1 MFRFNN
7 KRQEAAN
14 LLNISINSNENEIK
28 KAYRKASLKWHPDKN
43 INNKEVAT
51 EMFKKISE
59 AYKTLLNPEEE
70 IFSNIFK
77 NEPEYFNEDYNIFTE
92 EEQMDMEAE
101 DFFNFLNNVTLQEA
115 MGIPI
120 NKNTTQRPLKKEI
133 KKKTLKYRVKIKITD
148 IWLNSIKKLKI
159 NNKYL
164 VLPLYY
170 DNIIFNADAKSM
182 YSYIGVQIIDKE
194 YKVDNIVFKRK
205 GNYDIQIVKEIEL
218 YKLYTNTIIDIK
230 LPNNNI
236 INIDWNKSYI
246 DNIKNERIKGFY
258 LYDLGL
264 PKPDNSRGKLWVIFS
279 IILPDKIDINIK
291 NNLKT
296 INEINDLRVPEWFD
310 YNDIKDS
317 NMSIKSRHINL
328 KLEDYLR

>member
-1 MFRFNN
+1 MFRFNS

-14 LLNISINSNENEIK
+14 LLNISINSNKNEIK

-77 NEPEYFNEDYNIFTE
+77 NKPEYFNEDYNNFTE

-133 KKKTLKYRVKIKITD
+133 KKKL
-148 IWLNSIKKLKI
+148 
-159 NNKYL
+159 
-164 VLPLYY
+164 
-170 DNIIFNADAKSM
+170 
-182 YSYIGVQIIDKE
+182 
-194 YKVDNIVFKRK
+194 
-205 GNYDIQIVKEIEL
+205 
-218 YKLYTNTIIDIK
+218 
-230 LPNNNI
+230 
-236 INIDWNKSYI
+236 
-246 DNIKNERIKGFY
+246 
-258 LYDLGL
+258 
-264 PKPDNSRGKLWVIFS
+264 
-279 IILPDKIDINIK
+279 
-291 NNLKT
+291 
-296 INEINDLRVPEWFD
+296 
-310 YNDIKDS
+310 
-317 NMSIKSRHINL
+317 
-328 KLEDYLR
+328 